1 MEMTDSK
8 TVTVYTREDCHLCKD
23 AITVIRTV
31 AESVAPPVKIELI
44 DIDEKESLQAKY
56 GDRVPYVLIDDQ
68 PAFKYHVNKQELQE
82 KLTC

>member
-1 MEMTDSK
+1 MEMTEIR
-8 TVTVYTREDCHLCKD
+8 TVTVYTRNDCHLCED

-31 AESVAPPVKIELI
+31 AESVAPPVEIELI
-44 DIDEKESLQAKY
+44 DIDEQESLQAEY

-68 PAFKYHVNKQELQE
+68 PAFKYRVDEQELQE